1 MRWQLLLATAAAL
14 SPPKDDRSLALW
26 LLEPSRTIDEVRA
39 GAETLAARPPTQ
51 PCDALA
57 LCMASW
63 AASQKQQGDLLP
75 KLAAKL
81 APRLSEA
88 VDSPR
93 CAEVL
98 SNTARAFAVRDQRL
112 YRVDGVSS
120 CGSVPRRP
128 RRASRRKGHGERT
141 QVEAARSDAPDAFQ
155 GLFAALEEACRA
167 KRLSVDAGNFAVVSR
182 SFAAAREVGAC
193 ADDAAPFRGAAP
205 ADVSEACLRSLD
217 AHAATERLGALDD
230 FVVYSAS
237 DVIDRADADEL
248 LRLAE
253 EQWTAS
259 AAAGDATN
267 DYRTSETASLRD
279 DASRAS
285 KAVDR
290 VATKAAALFGLP
302 RSCCETLQLVRYASP
317 AAFYKPHLDC
327 LEEAGQVLL
336 GGQRVGT
343 VLVYLNDVDAGGAT
357 RFPALGLEVAPR
369 ELQAVAWAN
378 VRADGVPDVRAR
390 HEALPT
396 TATKVA
402 VNCWVRA
409 FPGADAL

>member
-1 MRWQLLLATAAAL
+1 
-14 SPPKDDRSLALW
+14 
-26 LLEPSRTIDEVRA
+26 
-39 GAETLAARPPTQ
+39 
-51 PCDALA
+51 
-57 LCMASW
+57 MAW
-63 AASQKQQGDLLP
+63 
-75 KLAAKL
+75 
-81 APRLSEA
+81 RLTK
-88 VDSPR
+88 V
-93 CAEVL
+93 
-98 SNTARAFAVRDQRL
+98 
-112 YRVDGVSS
+112 
-120 CGSVPRRP
+120 
-128 RRASRRKGHGERT
+128 SRR
-141 QVEAARSDAPDAFQ
+141 
-155 GLFAALEEACRA
+155 
-167 KRLSVDAGNFAVVSR
+167 SVGAGNFAVVSR

-193 ADDAAPFRGAAP
+193 ADDASPFRGAAP
-205 ADVSEACLRSLD
+205 ADVSQACLRSLES
-217 AHAATERLGALDD
+217 HAATERLGALDD
-230 FVVYSAS
+230 FAVYAAS

-253 EQWTAS
+253 DQWTAS

-267 DYRTSETASLRD
+267 NYRTSETASLRD

-290 VATKAAALFGLP
+290 VAAKAAALFGLP

-327 LEEAGQVLL
+327 LEEPGQVLL

-396 TATKVA
+396 AATKVA

>member
-63 AASQKQQGDLLP
+63 AASQKQQGDLMGT
-75 KLAAKL
+75 LATKL

-98 SNTARAFAVRDQRL
+98 SNTARAFA
-112 YRVDGVSS
+112 
-120 CGSVPRRP
+120 
-128 RRASRRKGHGERT
+128 
-141 QVEAARSDAPDAFQ
+141 VEAARSDAPDAFQ

-230 FVVYSAS
+230 FAVYSAS

-290 VATKAAALFGLP
+290 VAARAAALFGLP

-343 VLVYLNDVDAGGAT
+343 VLVYLNDVDEGGAT

>member
-1 MRWQLLLATAAAL
+1 MAYG
-14 SPPKDDRSLALW
+14 
-26 LLEPSRTIDEVRA
+26 PSRTLKRA
-39 GAETLAARPPTQ
+39 
-51 PCDALA
+51 
-57 LCMASW
+57 
-63 AASQKQQGDLLP
+63 
-75 KLAAKL
+75 
-81 APRLSEA
+81 
-88 VDSPR
+88 
-93 CAEVL
+93 
-98 SNTARAFAVRDQRL
+98 
-112 YRVDGVSS
+112 
-120 CGSVPRRP
+120 
-128 RRASRRKGHGERT
+128 

-155 GLFAALEEACRA
+155 GLFAALEDACRT

-253 EQWTAS
+253 DQWTAS

-343 VLVYLNDVDAGGAT
+343 VLVYLNDVDEGGAT

-396 TATKVA
+396 TGELKVA